1 MKNQQE
7 QEFDSFIKNSLD
19 AIPVEMPQN
28 AWSNF
33 ASRLAGNQKKYWI
46 WILLSA
52 TTLLMTLLAYNYFL
66 SISHTTTPEHQK
78 PGKQNSMEQ
87 KSNTDFTQQ
96 NEEHAPETFSEPNE
110 ITHEHNKNDHKFQI
124 QRNSINQSD
133 SLIIQPKIKMDKNPT
148 DSLFIFW

>member
-46 WILLSA
+46 WLLLSA

-66 SISHTTTPEHQK
+66 NTSHTTTPKHQR
-78 PGKQNSMEQ
+78 PEKQNSMEQ
-87 KSNTDFTQQ
+87 KFNTDFTQQ
-96 NEEHAPETFSEPNE
+96 NDGNTSETFSEPKE
-110 ITHEHNKNDHKFQI
+110 ITHEHDKNDQKFQI
-124 QRNSINQSD
+124 QKNSINNSD
-133 SLIIQPKIKMDKNPT
+133 SLIIQPKIKMDKSPT